1 MPRVADA
8 METQIKMLAQQL
20 EKALSENIQ
29 QSQLLQQ
36 ANLEIQNLRAREV
49 EIVANANSA
58 AKAEVAGEVAK
69 AFRDGL
75 AYGKDLFREIR
86 AIH

>member
-1 MPRVADA
+1 MPAVAET
-8 METQIKMLAQQL
+8 MELLTKDLNTQLTN
-20 EKALSENIQ
+20 ALTENIALMDKIK
-29 QSQLLQQ
+29 LLTMEN
-36 ANLEIQNLRAREV
+36 AALIAREA
-49 EIVANANSA
+49 EIKANATA
-58 AKAEVAGEVAK
+58 AAQAEGAGEVAK

>member
-1 MPRVADA
+1 M
-8 METQIKMLAQQL
+8 
-20 EKALSENIQ
+20 
-29 QSQLLQQ
+29 
-36 ANLEIQNLRAREV
+36 

>member
-1 MPRVADA
+1 MPWVWPSGAVRTLDA
-8 METQIKMLAQQL
+8 PLSTLKCERMLPV
-20 EKALSENIQ
+20 
-29 QSQLLQQ
+29 
-36 ANLEIQNLRAREV
+36 REV